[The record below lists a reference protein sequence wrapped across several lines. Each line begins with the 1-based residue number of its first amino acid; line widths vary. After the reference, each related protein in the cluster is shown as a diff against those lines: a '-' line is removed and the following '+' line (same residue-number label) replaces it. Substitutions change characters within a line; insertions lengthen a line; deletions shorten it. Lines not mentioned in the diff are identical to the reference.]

1 MYHRACNN
9 NARCI
14 CHCDDRDLVQLPS
27 VEGMADIPEGV
38 FPEKVKDLKTL
49 DGMFHFTFLLFTS
62 MTGGTYSESVED
74 TRASICMTYYDLN
87 GPSDVNM
94 QLDIE
99 EKRKL
104 IAKYIG
110 VIWE

>member
-1 MYHRACNN
+1 
-9 NARCI
+9 
-14 CHCDDRDLVQLPS
+14 

-38 FPEKVKDLKTL
+38 FPETVKDLKTL
-49 DGMFHFTFLLFTS
+49 DGMFYIFLHPCR
-62 MTGGTYSESVED
+62 GTYSESVED

>member
-1 MYHRACNN
+1 
-9 NARCI
+9 
-14 CHCDDRDLVQLPS
+14 
-27 VEGMADIPEGV
+27 
-38 FPEKVKDLKTL
+38 
-49 DGMFHFTFLLFTS
+49 
-62 MTGGTYSESVED
+62 
-74 TRASICMTYYDLN
+74 MTYYDLN